1 MDDSNDT
8 APPHQATDDQ
18 ARAAARLQQ
27 QRDSLAKARAAR
39 GTKPK
44 VVAPVRKAETRTA
57 APRTAADSRVG
68 VSAHPEPAERRDAPV
83 RETMR
88 PGAEVQLTRRKRH
101 ERTVG
106 MLDVPKHL
114 KKKGWDYQFITI
126 RVLNEPVDASRLRD
140 FREGGW
146 RPVLTRDMPELADD
160 GAPPES
166 PIESEGQRL
175 MTRPMSLTQE
185 ARQEDLSYAHEQ
197 QRDKTMAAASG
208 RSAVRGEE
216 GIPHNKAVH
225 SVPLDIVI
233 EGLAG

>member
-1 MDDSNDT
+1 MSDDSNDT
-8 APPHQATDDQ
+8 APPQQATDDQ

-39 GTKPK
+39 GTKAK
-44 VVAPVRKAETRTA
+44 VPVRKAETRTA
-57 APRTAADSRVG
+57 APRTASDSRVG

-88 PGAEVQLTRRKRH
+88 PGAEVKLTRRKRH
-101 ERTVG
+101 ERTTGV
-106 MLDVPKHL
+106 LDVPKHL
-114 KKKGWDYQFITI
+114 KRPGWDYQYITI

-160 GAPPES
+160 GAPSES

-175 MTRPMSLTQE
+175 MTRPMSLTREAQAEDIAAAQE
-185 ARQEDLSYAHEQ
+185 QH
-197 QRDKTMAAASG
+197 RDNAQKAASG
-208 RSAVRGEE
+208 RSALRSEE
-216 GIPHNKAVH
+216 GIPNNRAVH

-233 EGLAG
+233 EGEAG